1 MKDQHSNLLNTLTTP
16 RRTLIALALS
26 AQMLAPMSALAANF
40 TDTQGHWAQANIQ
53 KLSSQQVIGGY
64 PDGTFRPEGL
74 VNRAEFAAI
83 LVKALKLPTQGTTGP
98 ASFVD
103 VAASNWAFPAVEA
116 VRANNL
122 VSGYPGG
129 YFYPAQSI
137 KRAEAMAILAN
148 AARLPK
154 PDEART
160 NQILA
165 PYSDADQLPTWA
177 RSAAAAALEAGIF
190 VNHPSPNMLRPN
202 APASRAEVAVLTDRL
217 DTYMIARSQPPAS
230 QPVPQTAQQTA
241 MPGQPPAQGMP
252 PAQAQSAQAGMT
264 QGNPNMLQGRIS
276 VIPAETRFSGTLT
289 TPVSSQINKVG
300 DHVTL
305 NVDRPLVSQ
314 DNVVIVPNG
323 SRIRGAVTLVEPAGR
338 AGKNAKMA
346 IAFEEIITP
355 DGRRIPIQA
364 SIATEDKLLEGG
376 TTKGRVGRAVGTTA
390 IGAGLGAALG
400 TAMGPLSGGKV
411 GRGAVYGTAVGAG
424 VGALGA
430 AVQKGQEV
438 VVTTGDQLEIKL
450 EQPIQMEAGQ

>member
-346 IAFEEIITP
+346 I
-355 DGRRIPIQA
+355 DRK
-364 SIATEDKLLEGG
+364 S
-376 TTKGRVGRAVGTTA
+376 
-390 IGAGLGAALG
+390 
-400 TAMGPLSGGKV
+400 
-411 GRGAVYGTAVGAG
+411 
-424 VGALGA
+424 
-430 AVQKGQEV
+430 V
-438 VVTTGDQLEIKL
+438 V
-450 EQPIQMEAGQ
+450 